1 MTVGINYLLCDCLK
15 ITYSNINTI
24 LFNCQQLTKNYLESG
39 WMSDLLSKDW
49 QMEQTRVTSV
59 VNEIDKKINK
69 LKSNAGKV
77 GADVLEIRKEF
88 WEDVTV
94 NLDEPDDVIETA
106 ASIKQQV
113 ELLSERERTHKQLD
127 KQLNTLSRL
136 KYSPYF
142 GRIDFLEKG
151 ETAMDQVYLGIASL
165 MDEHDENFIIYDW
178 RAPISSLYY
187 DYSPGPAQYK
197 IPEGT
202 IEGDMSLKRQFI
214 IKASEIKGMFDTGVT
229 IGDEMLQEV
238 LGNNASTQMKSIV
251 ATIQR
256 EQNEIIRNERS
267 KVLIVQGVAGSGK
280 TSAALQRVA
289 YLLYRYRGTL
299 NSENIMLFSPNP
311 LFNSY
316 VATVLPELGEEN
328 MQQSTF
334 QEYLNSRLGKEFD
347 VEDPFTQ
354 MEYLLSG
361 KDEKDYYERVEG
373 IRFKS
378 SLDFK
383 NIIDQYA
390 KGLSQKGL
398 IFRDLKFRGDV
409 LISKKEIHDYFYSL
423 EEHITI
429 PNRMKLVKEWLL
441 RDLKR
446 KVRQE
451 RSRSWVEDEIQYLEK
466 EDFMEAFKKL
476 QEKHQFSDNSF
487 DDFEQEQK
495 FLAEMV
501 VKEKFKPLFTRVK
514 SLRFVDAPRVYCQLF
529 KQVEYMDKSLSVEW
543 KKICR
548 QTLEKLNE
556 KIIPYED
563 ATPYVYLQ
571 DLIEGRKSNSAI
583 RHIFIDEAQDY
594 SPFQFAFIQALFPY
608 SKMTLLGDFNQAI
621 FSGATGAETVL
632 SNQVKAGDEV
642 ESFVLTKTYRS
653 TKEIVDFTSTLIEG
667 GENIEPFNRR
677 GRKPL
682 VSVIDE
688 EGITGLIVRKI
699 KDFQNEG
706 HRTIAVICRTSDESI
721 RAYRALKN
729 EIPLH
734 LIEKGTISYE
744 KGILV
749 IPSYLA
755 KGIEF
760 DAVILYDCSGY
771 KEESERKLFYT
782 VCTRAMHELHLLTT
796 SGISP
801 LMEKTP
807 HDTYTIEELSKI

>member
-1 MTVGINYLLCDCLK
+1 
-15 ITYSNINTI
+15 
-24 LFNCQQLTKNYLESG
+24 
-39 WMSDLLSKDW
+39 MSDLQSKDW
-49 QMEQTRVTSV
+49 QMEQSRVTSV
-59 VNEIDKKINK
+59 VNEIDKKVNK
-69 LKSNAGKV
+69 LKINASKV
-77 GADVLEIRKEF
+77 GSDVLEIRKDF

-94 NLDEPDDVIETA
+94 NMDEPDDIIETA
-106 ASIKQQV
+106 ASIKQQA
-113 ELLSERERTHKQLD
+113 ELLSERERTHKHLD
-127 KQLNTLSRL
+127 KHLNILSRL

-142 GRIDFLEKG
+142 GRIDFLEEG
-151 ETAMDQVYLGIASL
+151 EGAEDRVYLGIASL
-165 MDEHDENFIIYDW
+165 MDEHDEDFLIYDW

-187 DYSPGPAQYK
+187 DYSPGPARYNT
-197 IPEGT
+197 PEGT
-202 IEGDMSLKRQFI
+202 IKGEMNLKRQFI
-214 IKASEIKGMFDTGVT
+214 IRASEIKGMFDTGVT

-256 EQNEIIRNERS
+256 EQNAIIRNERS
-267 KVLIVQGVAGSGK
+267 KILIVQGVAGSGK

-334 QEYLNSRLGKEFD
+334 QEYLNSRLGKEFN

-361 KDEKDYYERVEG
+361 NSEENEYHIRVEG
-373 IRFKS
+373 IRFKA
-378 SLDFK
+378 SLDYK
-383 NIIDQYA
+383 NIIDRYA
-390 KGLSQKGL
+390 QGLAKKGL
-398 IFRDLKFRGDV
+398 IFRDLTFKGDV

-423 EEHITI
+423 EESITI
-429 PNRMKLVKEWLL
+429 PNRMQLVKEWIL

-446 KVRQE
+446 KVKQE
-451 RSRSWVEDEIQYLEK
+451 RSRSWVEEEVQYLDK

-476 QEKHQFSDNSF
+476 QEKNQFSENTF

-495 FLAEMV
+495 LLTEMV
-501 VKEKFKPLFTRVK
+501 VKEKFKPLFVRVK
-514 SLRFVDAPRVYCQLF
+514 SLRFIDSPKIYHQLF
-529 KQVEYMDKSLSVEW
+529 KQAEKMDERLPDHWEQ
-543 KKICR
+543 ICR
-548 QTLEKLNE
+548 QTVGKLKE
-556 KIIPYED
+556 MEIPYED

-571 DLIEGRKSNSAI
+571 DLIEGRKSKSAI

-594 SPFQFAFIQALFPY
+594 SPFQFAFIQKLFPF

-632 SNQVKAGDEV
+632 SDLRISGDDI

-653 TKEIVDFTSTLIEG
+653 TKEIVNFTSGLIEG
-667 GENIEPFNRR
+667 GENIEPFNRT

-682 VSVIDE
+682 VTVVDSNK
-688 EGITGLIVRKI
+688 ITGEIVRKI
-699 KDFQNEG
+699 KEFQNGG
-706 HRTIAVICRTSDESI
+706 HRTIAVICRTANESN
-721 RAYRALKN
+721 RAYEALKN
-729 EIPLH
+729 EISLH

-760 DAVILYDCSGY
+760 DAVILYDCSQY
-771 KEESERKLFYT
+771 KKESERKLFYT
-782 VCTRAMHELHLLTT
+782 VCTRAMHELHMITT

-801 LMEKTP
+801 LMEKVP
-807 HDTYTIEELSKI
+807 KDTYTIENPSGT

>member
-1 MTVGINYLLCDCLK
+1 
-15 ITYSNINTI
+15 
-24 LFNCQQLTKNYLESG
+24 
-39 WMSDLLSKDW
+39 MSDLQSKDW
-49 QMEQTRVTSV
+49 HIEQRRVTSV

-69 LKSNAGKV
+69 LTSNAGKV
-77 GADVLEIRKEF
+77 SADVLEIRKEF

-106 ASIKQQV
+106 ASIKQQA

-127 KQLNTLSRL
+127 KHLNTLSRL

-151 ETAMDQVYLGIASL
+151 ETAPDQVYLGIASM
-165 MDEHDENFIIYDW
+165 MDEYDENFLIYDW

-197 IPEGT
+197 TPEGT
-202 IEGDMSLKRQFI
+202 IEGDMNLKRQFI
-214 IKASEIKGMFDTGVT
+214 IRASEIKGMFDTGVT

-256 EQNEIIRNERS
+256 EQNAIIRNERS
-267 KVLIVQGVAGSGK
+267 KILIVQGVAGSGK

-334 QEYLNSRLGKEFD
+334 QEYLNSRLGKEFN

-354 MEYLLSG
+354 MEYLLS
-361 KDEKDYYERVEG
+361 EKEKTDYHVRVEG
-373 IRFKS
+373 IRFKA

-383 NIIDQYA
+383 KIIERYA
-390 KGLSQKGL
+390 IGLAKKGL

-423 EEHITI
+423 DENITI
-429 PNRMKLVKEWLL
+429 PNRIKLVKEWLL

-446 KVRQE
+446 KVKQE
-451 RSRSWVEDEIQYLEK
+451 RSRSWVEEEIQYLEK
-466 EDFMEAFKKL
+466 EDFMEVFKKL
-476 QEKHQFSDNSF
+476 QEKNQFSDNTF
-487 DDFEQEQK
+487 DDFEREQQL
-495 FLAEMV
+495 LAEMV
-501 VKEKFKPLFTRVK
+501 VKEKFKPLFARVK
-514 SLRFVDAPRVYCQLF
+514 SLRFIDASRVYYQLF
-529 KQVEYMDKSLSVEW
+529 KQAEHMDESLPVEW
-543 KKICR
+543 EQICR
-548 QTLEKLNE
+548 QTLEKLNVME
-556 KIIPYED
+556 IPYED

-571 DLIEGRKSNSAI
+571 DLIEGRKSKTAI

-594 SPFQFAFIQALFPY
+594 SPFQFAFIQKLFPY

-632 SNQVKAGDEV
+632 SDQSIAGDEI

-653 TKEIVDFTSTLIEG
+653 TKEIVNFTNTLIVG
-667 GENIEPFNRR
+667 GENIEPFNRS

-682 VSVIDE
+682 VSVIDN
-688 EGITGLIVRKI
+688 EGITTLIVRKI
-699 KDFQNEG
+699 NDFHKEG
-706 HRTIAVICRTSDESI
+706 HRTIAVICRTAEESR
-721 RAYRALKN
+721 RAFEELKN

-760 DAVILYDCSGY
+760 DAVILYDCSQY
-771 KEESERKLFYT
+771 RDESERKLFYT
-782 VCTRAMHELHLLTT
+782 VCTRAMHELHLITT
-796 SGISP
+796 SAISP
-801 LMEKTP
+801 LMEKVP
-807 HDTYTIEELSKI
+807 NDTYTFEKSIKK

>member
-1 MTVGINYLLCDCLK
+1 
-15 ITYSNINTI
+15 
-24 LFNCQQLTKNYLESG
+24 
-39 WMSDLLSKDW
+39 MSDLQSTGLK
-49 QMEQTRVTSV
+49 MEQRRVTTV
-59 VNEIDKKINK
+59 VNEIEKKINK
-69 LKSNAGKV
+69 LKLNAGKV
-77 GADVLEIRKEF
+77 SSDVLEIRKEF

-94 NLDEPDDVIETA
+94 NMDEPDDMIETA
-106 ASIKQQV
+106 ASIKQQA
-113 ELLSERERTHKQLD
+113 ELLSERERTHRHLD
-127 KQLNTLSRL
+127 KHLNTLSRL

-142 GRIDFLEKG
+142 GRIDFLENG
-151 ETAMDQVYLGIASL
+151 EEAEDRVYLGIASL
-165 MDEHDENFIIYDW
+165 MDEQDENFLIYDW

-187 DYSPGPAQYK
+187 DYSPGPARYST
-197 IPEGT
+197 PEGT
-202 IEGDMSLKRQFI
+202 IEGEMNLKRQFI
-214 IKASEIKGMFDTGVT
+214 IRASEIKGMFDTGVT

-256 EQNEIIRNERS
+256 EQNEIIRNEQA
-267 KVLIVQGVAGSGK
+267 KIMIVQGVAGSGK

-334 QEYLNSRLGKEFD
+334 QEYLHSRLGKEFN
-347 VEDPFTQ
+347 VEDAFTQ
-354 MEYLLSG
+354 MEYLLSEYD
-361 KDEKDYYERVEG
+361 DEKEYKLRVEG
-373 IRFKS
+373 IRFKA
-378 SLDFK
+378 SLEYK
-383 NIIDQYA
+383 NIIDRYA
-390 KGLSQKGL
+390 HGLTKRGL
-398 IFRDLKFRGDV
+398 IFRDLIFRGDV

-423 EEHITI
+423 EESISI
-429 PNRMKLVKEWLL
+429 PNRMQLVKEWLL

-451 RSRSWVEDEIQYLEK
+451 RSRSWVEEEVQFLDK
-466 EDFMEAFKKL
+466 EAFMEAFKKL
-476 QEKHQFSDNSF
+476 QEKNQFSENTF

-495 FLAEMV
+495 LLAEMV
-501 VKEKFKPLFTRVK
+501 VKEKFRPIFARVK
-514 SLRFVDAPRVYCQLF
+514 SLRFIDSPKIYHQLF
-529 KQVEYMDKSLSVEW
+529 KQAENMGERLPVDW
-543 KKICR
+543 DQICR
-548 QTLEKLNE
+548 KTVKKL
-556 KIIPYED
+556 KDMKIPYED

-571 DLIEGRKSNSAI
+571 DLIEGRKSKSTI

-594 SPFQFAFIQALFPY
+594 SPFQFAFIQKLFPF

-632 SNQVKAGDEV
+632 SDLNISGETI

-653 TKEIVDFTSTLIEG
+653 TKEIVNFTSALIEG
-667 GENIEPFNRR
+667 GENIEPFNRT

-682 VSVIDE
+682 VTEIEPDE
-688 EGITGLIVRKI
+688 ITRTIIKTI
-699 KDFQNEG
+699 KDFQNDG
-706 HRTIAVICRTSDESI
+706 HRTIAVICRTADESK
-721 RAYRALKN
+721 RAFEALKN
-729 EIPLH
+729 EVSLH

-760 DAVILYDCSGY
+760 DAVILYDCSQY
-771 KEESERKLFYT
+771 KKESERKLFYT
-782 VCTRAMHELHLLTT
+782 VCTRAMHELHMIAT
-796 SGISP
+796 SRISP
-801 LMEKTP
+801 LMEVAPK
-807 HDTYTIEELSKI
+807 DTYTLVKPSKC